1 MFSCGRLP
9 TLKLRSSGQQLT
21 EQVYYLKSE
30 EPVLELD
37 LLGEEIG
44 ADRSLVLIAELLVHI
59 SELYRS

>member
-1 MFSCGRLP
+1 MP
-9 TLKLRSSGQQLT
+9 NLKLRSSGQQLT

-59 SELYRS
+59 SELHRS

>member
-1 MFSCGRLP
+1 MRVP
-9 TLKLRSSGQQLT
+9 NLKLRSSGQQLT

-30 EPVLELD
+30 EPVLELH
-37 LLGEEIG
+37 LLGEEVG